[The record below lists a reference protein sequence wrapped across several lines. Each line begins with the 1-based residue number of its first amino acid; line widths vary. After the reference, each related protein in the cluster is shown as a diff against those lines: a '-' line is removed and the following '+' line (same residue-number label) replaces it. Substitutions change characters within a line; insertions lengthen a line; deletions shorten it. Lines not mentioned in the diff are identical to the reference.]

1 MIPEKFKYKLY
12 GRFKGRKKSY
22 LLSSNE
28 FKKNLINKDVNIYSK
43 NYNILDIGSGSGENA
58 VYLSFIH
65 PQARIITCEL
75 FEDGN
80 INLSNEIMKNNT
92 DNIKIFQGNVLE
104 FLDCIK
110 ESKIFNEIW
119 ILFPD
124 PWPKVRHHKRRLL
137 NIKFLELI
145 YFYLKD
151 SGRIFIATDSQTYIQ
166 SILSVIYKVR
176 DYFIWENQQLEDWDY
191 ENLDLPKTK
200 FFKKAKQSNRKSI
213 FFQLKKI

>member
-80 INLSNEIMKNNT
+80 INLSNEIMKKNT

-166 SILSVIYKVR
+166 SILSIIYKVR